1 MYNSSMR
8 TPLGRMIVAALGC
21 VIMSIGINVFTA
33 PQHLYTSGLMGY
45 AQVIRS
51 LLEEQL
57 GIAFAGIDLA
67 GVLYYVLSVPIILL
81 TFKTLGRGFFIRTV
95 IFIIFFS
102 LTTTFIPVPA
112 VPVIEDPLTSVV
124 VGAIC
129 VGIGDGMVLTC
140 GCSVGGIDMLGVYLS
155 KKKGMHVG
163 QVGTIANIALYVIC
177 FFIYDFSIVLYSVI
191 YMVFTNLIVDKMH
204 QQNINVQAMIFT
216 KRTDSEIADRIMEE
230 TGRGV
235 TRWDGYGAYTKEQS
249 SVLCTC
255 INRYEQE
262 QVERIVK
269 GVDPNAFIIM
279 NYGVHIN
286 GNFQH
291 RV

>member
-1 MYNSSMR
+1 MYNNSMR
-8 TPLGRMIVAALGC
+8 TPAGRMIIAALGC
-21 VIMSIGINVFTA
+21 IIMSIGINMFTT
-33 PQHLYTSGLMGY
+33 PQHLYTTGLMGY
-45 AQVIRS
+45 AQLIRS
-51 LLEEQL
+51 FLEERM

-67 GVLYYVLSVPIILL
+67 GVLYYVLSIPIILI
-81 TFKTLGRGFFIRTV
+81 TFRTLGRAFFIRTF
-95 IFIIFFS
+95 IFTLFFS
-102 LTTTFIPVPA
+102 ATTAFIPVP
-112 VPVIEDPLTSVV
+112 VIPYIEDPLTSVV

-129 VGIGDGMVLTC
+129 VGVGDGMVLTC

-155 KKKGMHVG
+155 KKHGMSVG
-163 QVGTIANIALYVIC
+163 KVGTVANIALFVIC

-191 YMVFTNLIVDKMH
+191 FMVFTNLIVDKMH

-216 KRTDSEIADRIMEE
+216 KHTDNAIASKIMEE

-235 TRWDGYGAYTKEQS
+235 TRWDGYGAYTNEQS

-262 QVERIVK
+262 QIERIVK
-269 GVDPNAFIIM
+269 GIDPNAFIIM